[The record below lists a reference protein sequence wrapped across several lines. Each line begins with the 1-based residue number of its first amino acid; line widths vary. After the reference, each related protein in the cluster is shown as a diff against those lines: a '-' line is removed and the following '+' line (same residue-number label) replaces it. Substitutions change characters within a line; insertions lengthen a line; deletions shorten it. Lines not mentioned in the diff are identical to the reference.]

1 MKRKPWFV
9 RLLLL
14 AAVTVAAVVGL
25 AVGVLLFA
33 AHTPWGRESVRLIA
47 LWQLRP
53 LIAGEI
59 ELGEITRLDSSG
71 LGLRRLRARDPQG
84 STVLELAELELDASA
99 LGLLS
104 GELVIE
110 RIELRG
116 VRIGLAQLT
125 TERGLLAAF
134 APRSPRPP
142 EPEPPA
148 PQPPHIVLSQIVLDD
163 VAVEAELPDL
173 GRVSVQRLS
182 ARASFRQSETLEL
195 DLDSLAS
202 ELWRDGLLLVQLESA
217 QGRYV
222 STGAPSRLALVL
234 QAAGSRWQLE
244 GSGRLPGDAEFET
257 APLALSLQAQGIDA
271 GLLAALGR
279 PAWGEGW
286 TQPLALQLALS
297 GSAATP
303 SAELTATA
311 PAGTLR
317 LTASLDAARH
327 AQLSLSTPGLA
338 LAQAYQGLPAGALQG
353 TLTAEAQ
360 LNDAPLAAQLEHA
373 SGVPVQLRFRQGR
386 LDSAVLPEL
395 MLSARLL
402 ADRVRELELRLQG
415 DEGTLEL
422 RGEAQLSGQGQG
434 SLRLALPHLERLPRL
449 PSLGLPAFAGGA
461 LELRSHLELQQA
473 RLSAQGTLS
482 VLRLALPQTTLD
494 SLQAAFQVS
503 GDLALPRLA
512 LNVKAGGLQAGSA
525 RVQTAE
531 LRLDARRT
539 SDAVVL
545 GVHAAGEAWGKPFE
559 LELERARIGLDGS
572 IEVPALRARALG
584 QQLTLSGRQGAR
596 GDAGLVLSAP
606 DLELEPLAQALR
618 LEPPL
623 AGKLALHASAR
634 GTLAEPRVQLS
645 LQGRE
650 LRVGAGPA
658 LTLAANAELDV
669 SRGIARLETHAEAGS
684 RSQLTAHASA
694 EFARG
699 ARLSWP
705 ERLAGAQLQAD
716 LALERIDTSLLAPYL
731 AAPLPVSAQGDLR
744 VRARGSVRE
753 LDVSS
758 ELTARVS
765 EPGSQQAADVRLEAR
780 YGRGELHGELGLSD
794 GDGQWLTAKAQLA
807 HPQASTDA
815 FLTDAARLLQR
826 ATWQTTIEVARRQ
839 LGRLPFSGAAGKDH
853 SDVEV
858 TARLSA
864 THAVDQE
871 PEAQLELSLR
881 QPERASTSATCT
893 GLESELELRAQLR
906 AGQLEAQLGL
916 SRKAEQLARLQAKS
930 GLELAPLLAGARSP
944 QISGLSVA
952 TQLEDIELSSLPY
965 LCNLVHGRLS
975 GSASGRDL
983 LTATPQL
990 ETQLLAQRLSLDGR
1004 HFIDARLETQV
1015 QLPLAQVSLLLD
1027 HDGTRS
1033 TLQARVPLE
1042 RRGPSVDVPLGA
1054 PLSAQLS
1061 LDRLPLAAL
1070 VPPSAP
1076 ISQVSGR
1083 LSGKLTLSGTRA
1095 VPKLAGHLSPDA
1107 VGFTATALAQPLSD
1121 IGGRIVLQG
1130 DDVRIEA
1137 LTARD
1142 GDGELQLDGRL
1153 VLVPAARKAN
1163 AELTLRAKEFPL
1175 RQQGR
1180 TAGELDATLRVSLGL
1195 DERAARIAIN
1205 AEDVSLWLL
1214 GGGLRQGIDLEPHPD
1229 VIDPR
1234 ARPRPKEA
1242 VAPTETAAL
1251 PIELSLTARDS
1262 IWVRREDFAAKLSAD
1277 LSADSKQGQLRV
1289 RGPVILRRGYLQ
1301 LLGKVFELRDRSR
1314 IEFVGSAPPDPVLD
1328 LRADADTRGQGPR
1341 VSVEITGRAHAPVLK
1356 FLLDDLPVNAGEAA
1370 QALFAPGADSGA
1382 ATTQVQSFVG
1392 GLSGGLFALSARREL
1407 GEMMPILLVEPATG
1421 GSGSRV
1427 RAGFELDSLV
1437 PGFLKRFI
1445 RGVYVE
1451 GIIAS
1456 GDDQQQQQDTAGGV
1470 LLELYLPHDLVTSGQ
1485 YGPGE
1490 TWSLDLGWEP

>member
-1 MKRKPWFV
+1 MKRRPWLV
-9 RLLLL
+9 RLLQL
-14 AAVTVAAVVGL
+14 AAVTVAAVLAL
-25 AVGVLLFA
+25 AVGVVLFA

-53 LIAGEI
+53 LIAGEV

-84 STVLELAELELDASA
+84 ATVLELAELELDASL

-110 RIELRG
+110 RVELHG
-116 VRIGLAQLT
+116 VRIELAQLT
-125 TERGLLAAF
+125 TQRGLLAAF
-134 APRSPRPP
+134 APRTPP
-142 EPEPPA
+142 APVPEPPSEPLKLA
-148 PQPPHIVLSQIVLDD
+148 LSQIVLDD
-163 VAVEAELPDL
+163 VAIEAELPEL
-173 GRVSVQRLS
+173 GRVAVQRLS
-182 ARASFRQSETLEL
+182 ARARFRQGETLEL

-202 ELWRDGLLLVQLESA
+202 ELWRDGALLAQLESA
-217 QGRYV
+217 RGRYV
-222 STGAPSRLALVL
+222 SSGAPSQLSLVL
-234 QAAGSRWQLE
+234 RAAGSRWQLE
-244 GSGRLPGDAEFET
+244 GSGRLPGDAALET
-257 APLALSLQAQGIDA
+257 EPLALTLQAEGIDRA
-271 GLLAALGR
+271 LLAALGR
-279 PAWGEGW
+279 PEWGVGW
-286 TQPLALQLALS
+286 TQPLGLRLALS
-297 GSAATP
+297 GTLATP
-303 SAELTATA
+303 QAELTATA
-311 PAGTLR
+311 PAGGLR

-327 AQLSLSTPGLA
+327 AQLSLSTAGLA
-338 LAQAYQGLPAGALQG
+338 LAQAYEGLPTGTLQG

-373 SGVPVQLRFRQGR
+373 RGVPVKLRFRQGR

-395 MLSARLL
+395 SLGARLL
-402 ADRVRELELRLQG
+402 ADRVSELELQLRG

-422 RGEAQLSGQGQG
+422 QGEAQRSGQGRG

-449 PSLGLPAFAGGA
+449 PSLGLPTFAGGA
-461 LELRSHLELQQA
+461 LELRSTFELQQA
-473 RLSAQGTLS
+473 QVTAQGTLS
-482 VLRLALPQTTLD
+482 IQRLALPETTLD
-494 SLQAAFQVS
+494 SLHAAFQIA
-503 GDLALPRLA
+503 GDLVLPRLS
-512 LNVKAGGLQAGSA
+512 LNVKASGLQAGSA
-525 RVQTAE
+525 QVQRAE
-531 LRLDARRT
+531 LQLDARRT
-539 SDAVVL
+539 SDAVLL
-545 GVHAAGEAWGKPFE
+545 GIHADGEAWGKPFQ
-559 LELERARIGLDGS
+559 LQLERTRIGLDGS
-572 IEVPALRARALG
+572 VEVPALRARALG

-606 DLELEPLAQALR
+606 ELELEPLARALQ

-623 AGKLALHASAR
+623 AGKLAIHASAR
-634 GTLAEPRVQLS
+634 GTLAEPRVQVA

-658 LTLAANAELDV
+658 LTLAAKAELDV
-669 SRGIARLETHAEAGS
+669 SRGSARLETHVEAGG

-699 ARLSWP
+699 ARVSWP
-705 ERLAGAQLQAD
+705 ARLTGAQLQAE
-716 LALERIDTSLLAPYL
+716 LALERLDTSLLAPYL
-731 AAPLPVSAQGDLR
+731 AAPLPLSAWGDLH
-744 VRARGSVRE
+744 VHARGSVRE
-753 LDVSS
+753 LEVSS
-758 ELTARVS
+758 ELSARLS

-780 YGRGELHGELGLSD
+780 YGHGELRGELGLSD

-826 ATWQTTIEVARRQ
+826 SNWQTTVDVARRQ
-839 LGRLPFSGAAGKDH
+839 LGRLPFTGAAGADH

-858 TARLSA
+858 SARLSA

-871 PEAQLELSLR
+871 PEAELELSLR
-881 QPERASTSATCT
+881 QPQRARTSVTCT
-893 GLESELELRAQLR
+893 GLESALELRAQLR
-906 AGQLEAQLGL
+906 AGEVEGQLGL
-916 SRKAEQLARLQAKS
+916 SRKAAQLARLQAKS
-930 GLELAPLLAGARSP
+930 RLVLAPLLAGAGSP
-944 QISGLSVA
+944 QISGLSMA
-952 TQLEDIELSSLPY
+952 AQLEDIELSSLPY
-965 LCNLVHGRLS
+965 LCNAVHGRLS

-990 ETQLLAQRLSLDGR
+990 ETKLLAQRLSLDGR
-1004 HFIDARLETQV
+1004 HFIDARLGAQV

-1027 HDGTRS
+1027 HEGTRS
-1033 TLQARVPLE
+1033 ELQARVPLE
-1042 RRGPSVDVPLGA
+1042 RRGSSVDVPLGA

-1076 ISQVSGR
+1076 ISQVSGT
-1083 LSGKLTLSGTRA
+1083 LSGNLTLTGTRA
-1095 VPKLAGHLSPDA
+1095 VPKLAGYLSPEA

-1121 IGGRIVLQG
+1121 VAGRIVLQG
-1130 DDVRIEA
+1130 DEVRFEQ

-1142 GDGELQLDGRL
+1142 GDGQLQLDGQL
-1153 VLVPAARKAN
+1153 ALVPAARTAN
-1163 AELTLRAKEFPL
+1163 AKLTLKAKEFPL

-1180 TAGELDATLRVSLGL
+1180 TAGELDAMLRVSLGL
-1195 DERAARIAIN
+1195 DERAARVAID

-1234 ARPRPKEA
+1234 ALPRPEEA
-1242 VAPTETAAL
+1242 VAPSTTAAL

-1314 IEFVGSAPPDPVLD
+1314 IEFVGSSPPDPVLD

-1356 FLLDDLPVNAGEAA
+1356 FLVDDKPVNAGEAA